1 MKQQEESIHIRYLM
15 ANEQD
20 QLWGLTVNT
29 VGFQHIGRNTI
40 YPPSNHPTRYLFST
54 DKGRVLDE
62 YQLIYTIRG
71 HGTFTS
77 SSLKSS
83 EIKAG
88 NMYLLFPGEWHSYKP
103 DKESGWD
110 EYWIGFSGQAIDSRV
125 ENKFFNKQKPVFN
138 VGIQDEIVRLYNQAI
153 EVARQQNPGFQQMLA
168 GFVNLLLGYACAY
181 DRQLSLEELKV
192 TNQINQAKILIDA
205 NFHQGITPEEI
216 AGQVNMSYSWF
227 RHIFKRYTGFAPNQY
242 ILELKIRKGKEL
254 LTNSI
259 LTVKEIAFQIG
270 MDNPEYFCT
279 LFRRKT
285 GMTPMAYRE
294 FTQGRNTKTC
304 FHS

>member
-1 MKQQEESIHIRYLM
+1 MKQEEDSIHIRYLM

-20 QLWGLTVNT
+20 LLWGLTVNT
-29 VGFQHIGRNTI
+29 VGFQHIVKNTS

-54 DKGRVLDE
+54 DKGRVLNE

-71 HGTFTS
+71 RGTFTS
-77 SSLKSS
+77 TTQKQT

-103 DKESGWD
+103 DKETGWD
-110 EYWIGFSGQAIDSRV
+110 EYWIGFSGSTIDNRV
-125 ENKFFNKQKPVFN
+125 DNKFFSKQKPVFN
-138 VGIQDEIVRLYNQAI
+138 VGIQDEIVRLYKQAI
-153 EVARQQNPGFQQMLA
+153 QVAREEHPGFQQMLA
-168 GFVNLLLGYACAY
+168 GIVNLLLGYACSY
-181 DRQLSLEELKV
+181 DRKLSFEELQV
-192 TNQINQAKILIDA
+192 TNQINQAKILID
-205 NFHQGITPEEI
+205 NKFHTGISPEEI
-216 AGQVNMSYSWF
+216 ACQVNMSYSWF

-254 LTNSI
+254 LTNTMM
-259 LTVKEIAFQIG
+259 TVKEITFEVG

-279 LFRRKT
+279 LFRRKA

-294 FTQGRNTKTC
+294 FTQGNYL
-304 FHS
+304 